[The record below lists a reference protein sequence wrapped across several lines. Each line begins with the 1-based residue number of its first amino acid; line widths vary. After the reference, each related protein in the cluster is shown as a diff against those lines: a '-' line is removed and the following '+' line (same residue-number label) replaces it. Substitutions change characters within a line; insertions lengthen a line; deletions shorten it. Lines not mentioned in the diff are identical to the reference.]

1 MKRTK
6 EQQEKITAQ
15 YKELVSNARRNH
27 RIMRD
32 QAKQQKAG
40 TVTGAKKKRSCSEC
54 GESLEKRRPQ
64 VLTCSGQCRT
74 ARQRRL
80 AK

>member
-1 MKRTK
+1 MKRKTTPK
-6 EQQEKITAQ
+6 KPKKLPTMR
-15 YKELVSNARRNH
+15 ELEA
-27 RIMRD
+27 MC
-32 QAKQQKAG
+32 AKG
-40 TVTGAKKKRSCSEC
+40 VPRMAKKRTCSEC

>member
-1 MKRTK
+1 MKRKT
-6 EQQEKITAQ
+6 TT
-15 YKELVSNARRNH
+15 
-27 RIMRD
+27 
-32 QAKQQKAG
+32 QKA
-40 TVTGAKKKRSCSEC
+40 KKRYCSEC